1 MCPGAVGVPDAARG
15 AQAVAFQS
23 RSDFPGLSPMETPR
37 APRKPR
43 SRRKAQS
50 LDRPQ
55 APGRALPPAPA
66 RRLLHRSV
74 SDGDSCLERPA
85 WPAAAPALRPE
96 ESEGLLP
103 GERRPPRDPKRDRA
117 AKRGGPGWLKALLN
131 VVLRTGPEEPRERAG
146 RRPKGRDGLG
156 QPGETPAGPAPPSKG
171 SHKRSGRR
179 RPSAHKKPVG
189 EDTKAA
195 QDPKAGGRGPGLP
208 RTAASR
214 PEEAG
219 PGPARRGGEDPALPR
234 SSLTGAGASALS
246 SRATGRQPGAEQK
259 PGGACGSGLEEP
271 EAAEALPPEV
281 GAASP
286 VELPARAGTWAA
298 EEPLQLDGAGASEE
312 FIQKIVDLPQDA
324 EEPGAEKVGRRS
336 LPTSPLL
343 PAPAPLAQPRPAP
356 AACPPAP
363 RLPPAQGL
371 LVQGL
376 PVSPQRPRK
385 RREGRALTRFLSWH
399 PQPHPVQPPEAAVG
413 NPAPAGRKKSLERK
427 SSLRRVFQHKKHSS
441 KEPRR
446 GAAGDAASPAV
457 RPPRRPSFLPL
468 CVGGHRPSA
477 SSVLDL
483 EPLESQGLG
492 PAAGGL
498 GGPPETA
505 SGASTLKPEGAS
517 ESKDAILQ
525 RIVEFLQKVGDE
537 WEEKRQAKELAT
549 APQNPAPAV
558 RKKSQEKKPSVQGA
572 SSPRKH
578 DSAGPRRAAAGTACA
593 QARPPR
599 KHGFLPM
606 CVGGQRPSIPSSSGE
621 QAWKNRRLRRALPPE
636 VGAASPVELPARAG
650 TWAAEESR
658 CSWMEPG
665 PLVSRADRCLLV
677 GFGTSSAGEA
687 GAAQAVV
694 VSGLGSNLGSDPP
707 RAAWDVGTSAHRSG
721 LGFLVCEMGE
731 DNATYFPE
739 SLGLHIQSQPPE
751 AAPASRKK
759 SLERKS
765 SLRRVFQHKKHSSKE
780 PRRGACGRRASPAV
794 RPPRRPSFLPL
805 CVGGHRPSASSVLGA
820 YSPLPLR
827 FGAPSSP
834 RSPHLLQGDRGGPP
848 ETASGA
854 STLKPEGTPQPEGAS
869 EFKKMIIQQLGALLQ
884 EVDGEVGEQIRR
896 HPSLKRWL
904 YELPDSTLGKLAAT
918 LRSRGGP
925 PSPARPDPGRATL
938 PASRRPRQ
946 HLRRPPEPH
955 RRPPH
960 GPGGPLQ
967 PQQLRP
973 VPVPRAPAEHGESS
987 GPKPGL
993 KAVPGAQ
1000 VPMRWPNAPM
1010 PHPRASRRGRRRE

>member
-343 PAPAPLAQPRPAP
+343 PAPAPLAQASSCPSRLPPSASASARSG
-356 AACPPAP
+356 AARAGASSLPPAP
-363 RLPPAQGL
+363 PQAPGRQGPDSVSLLAPTATSSPASRG
-371 LVQGL
+371 GC
-376 PVSPQRPRK
+376 RK
-385 RREGRALTRFLSWH
+385 PGPGRQEEI
-399 PQPHPVQPPEAAVG
+399 PGEEVQPQESLSTQEAQLQGAQ
-413 NPAPAGRKKSLERK
+413 ER
-427 SSLRRVFQHKKHSS
+427 
-441 KEPRR
+441 
-446 GAAGDAASPAV
+446 GGGDAASPAV

-621 QAWKNRRLRRALPPE
+621 QASSCPSRLPPSASASARS
-636 VGAASPVELPARAG
+636 GAARAG
-650 TWAAEESR
+650 
-658 CSWMEPG
+658 
-665 PLVSRADRCLLV
+665 
-677 GFGTSSAGEA
+677 GFQSPPSA
-687 GAAQAVV
+687 
-694 VSGLGSNLGSDPP
+694 P
-707 RAAWDVGTSAHRSG
+707 R
-721 LGFLVCEMGE
+721 
-731 DNATYFPE
+731 N
-739 SLGLHIQSQPPE
+739 HIQSQPPE

>member
-324 EEPGAEKVGRRS
+324 EEPGAEKSR
-336 LPTSPLL
+336 
-343 PAPAPLAQPRPAP
+343 
-356 AACPPAP
+356 
-363 RLPPAQGL
+363 
-371 LVQGL
+371 
-376 PVSPQRPRK
+376 
-385 RREGRALTRFLSWH
+385 
-399 PQPHPVQPPEAAVG
+399 PVQPPEAAVG

-468 CVGGHRPSA
+468 CIGGHRPSA

-578 DSAGPRRAAAGTACA
+578 DSAGPRRAAAAGTACA

-606 CVGGQRPSIPSSSGE
+606 CVGGQRPSIPSSSGLE
-621 QAWKNRRLRRALPPE
+621 EPEAAEALPPE

-650 TWAAEESR
+650 TWAAEEPLQLDGAGASEEFIQ
-658 CSWMEPG
+658 MIIDLLQDAEEPG
-665 PLVSRADRCLLV
+665 AEKPHPV
-677 GFGTSSAGEA
+677 
-687 GAAQAVV
+687 
-694 VSGLGSNLGSDPP
+694 
-707 RAAWDVGTSAHRSG
+707 
-721 LGFLVCEMGE
+721 
-731 DNATYFPE
+731 
-739 SLGLHIQSQPPE
+739 QPPE

-780 PRRGACGRRASPAV
+780 PRRGAAGDAASPAV

-805 CVGGHRPSASSVLGA
+805 CVGGHRPSASSVLDLE
-820 YSPLPLR
+820 PLESQEPASAA
-827 FGAPSSP
+827 GGP
-834 RSPHLLQGDRGGPP
+834 GGPP

-854 STLKPEGTPQPEGAS
+854 STLKPEGAPQPEGAS
-869 EFKKMIIQQLGALLQ
+869 ESKKMIIQQLGALLQ

-918 LRSRGGP
+918 LRSRGALP
-925 PSPARPDPGRATL
+925 PQPDRTLAGRLCRLADGLASTFAGHQSHTVGRLMGLGGHCSRSSYAQFPYREPPQNMASPQAQSPD
-938 PASRRPRQ
+938 
-946 HLRRPPEPH
+946 
-955 RRPPH
+955 
-960 GPGGPLQ
+960 
-967 PQQLRP
+967 
-973 VPVPRAPAEHGESS
+973 
-987 GPKPGL
+987 
-993 KAVPGAQ
+993 
-1000 VPMRWPNAPM
+1000 
-1010 PHPRASRRGRRRE
+1010 